1 MKHHPGRIIAIIG
14 LALTITSHAQVSEDV
29 IQQSFF
35 PYNDWTPTYEGYEPG
50 VLITTDNVE
59 QYEEIIDDFTFRYIK
74 NGWYEIRTAETT
86 SMPLHDA
93 YVQATRDGA
102 HNNSLSDGG
111 ILENFQAG
119 RPFPQEPDTGDP
131 QAGSKLIWNFQ
142 RSINAGDSET
152 IHPFWWTFRGLNK
165 GNVERRIKFEWHFLN
180 WQHRVMFDPQPAIE
194 PNPGQ
199 IFRSVYGTVLEP
211 FDLGNTQLLIQRY
224 EDDLKRDDA
233 WLYLGFQ
240 RRVRRLASGQ
250 ITDAFLGSDA
260 MIEDFE
266 GYNGRVSDYNWEYLE
281 TKNVLLPYYTDRT
294 QQTLDTEPAN
304 DPEGFRFIKMGGQG
318 NCFPQ
323 VTWQLRKVHIINGTP
338 KDANHPL
345 SRRVAYQDAQTGTL
359 GMVYIYDKKDDPW
372 KWFPI
377 CKVHS
382 DAEGGLERNK
392 GTGVAIDDCAVF
404 FDEQAAHCTTLQFKS
419 VINAEENPSN
429 IFNVQNMR
437 KKGR

>member
-1 MKHHPGRIIAIIG
+1 MKQQLGCLIAGVG
-14 LALTITSHAQVSEDV
+14 LLLCGATQAQVAEEV
-29 IQQSFF
+29 IQESFF
-35 PYNDWTPTYEGYEPG
+35 PYANWTPTFEGYEPG
-50 VLITTDNVE
+50 VTITAENAD
-59 QYEEIIDDFTFRYIK
+59 QYQAILDDFTYRYIK
-74 NGWYEIRTAETT
+74 QGWYEMRTAPT
-86 SMPLHDA
+86 SSFPLHEN
-93 YVQATRDGA
+93 YIQSTRDNA
-102 HNNSLSDGG
+102 HNNTLSGEG
-111 ILENFQAG
+111 ILQNFIAG
-119 RPFPQEPDTGDP
+119 RPFPQEPDASDP
-131 QAGSKLIWNFQ
+131 EAGTKLMWNFQ

-152 IHPFWWTFRGLNK
+152 IHPFYWTFKGLQK
-165 GNVERRIKFEWHFLN
+165 GNVERQIRFEWHFLN
-180 WQHRVMFDPQPAIE
+180 WKHRVMFDPKPDIE

-266 GYNGRVSDYNWEYLE
+266 GYNGRISDYNWQYVE

-294 QQTLDTEPAN
+294 QQVLDTEPAN
-304 DPEGFRFIKMGGQG
+304 DADGFQFIKMGGQG
-318 NCFPQ
+318 GCFPQ
-323 VTWQLRKVHIINGTP
+323 VTWELRKVHIIDGTP
-338 KDANHPL
+338 KDKNHPL
-345 SRRVAYQDAQTGTL
+345 SKRVVYQDAQTGTL
-359 GMVYIYDKKDDPW
+359 GMVYIFDKKGDPW

-382 DAEGGLERNK
+382 DAKGGMERNR

-404 FDEQAAHCTTLQFKS
+404 MDEQANHCTTLQFKS
-419 VINAEENPSN
+419 VINAEENPAK
-429 IFNVQNMR
+429 IFSVQQMR
-437 KKGR
+437 KKGQ